1 MPLTLFKKLQE
12 KLTWANTEHGK
23 MPVWSWSE
31 QSCRIQMCTQKYY
44 QFGAL
49 SVVGPFTIVMSCFMK
64 KGFLH
69 SARSKRIQ
77 VFLNKIPNH
86 QAVTILWMNSSSP
99 SVSHLFWPYSHLG
112 YGANV
117 GNVGNWGSWKTCK
130 TDSIG
135 LNWIGWKKKRNIVA
149 AQNNWKAKDDFKC
162 PYSLLTVSV
171 EQRSC

>member
-69 SARSKRIQ
+69 STCSKRIQ

-86 QAVTILWMNSSSP
+86 QAVTILWMNSSSR
-99 SVSHLFWPYSHLG
+99 SVSLLFCSYSYLG

-135 LNWIGWKKKRNIVA
+135 LNWIGWKKK
-149 AQNNWKAKDDFKC
+149 KKHSGC
-162 PYSLLTVSV
+162 PKHLKS
-171 EQRSC
+171 QRRL